1 MKTSDLKLND
11 KNPRYIKDYRFEK
24 LCDSIRDFP
33 KMMTLRPIIVDDS
46 GVILGGNMRFR
57 ACMKLGMK
65 EIPDAWVRKA
75 SELTE
80 EERRRFIIADN
91 VGFGDFDMEILAN
104 EWDAVEL
111 EDWGMELKD
120 LEQEPEN
127 EKSGGENEKTEN
139 QCPNCG
145 YKW

>member
-57 ACMKLGMK
+57 ACMKLSMK
-65 EIPDAWVRKA
+65 EIPDEWVRKA

-80 EERRRFIIADN
+80 EERHRFIIADN

-120 LEQEPEN
+120 FEQEPEN
-127 EKSGGENEKTEN
+127 EKTGGENEKTEN